1 MGRKKSM
8 EKQINEI
15 IVAHNYSLLDMA
27 ITIRRLGEK
36 VKALERERE

>member
-1 MGRKKSM
+1 M